1 MCDDFWSGFDAAVAC
16 RQLGF
21 SPSGAV
27 ALPRA
32 PFGQGTGPILLDN
45 LFCSGTQ
52 LYLFNCTHN
61 GVGNH
66 NCVHSE
72 DAGLRCLTNTVCKL
86 FSGVILRGRGD
97 NR

>member
-1 MCDDFWSGFDAAVAC
+1 MIDFYEWGLTTSKTKLIICPV
-16 RQLGF
+16 
-21 SPSGAV
+21 GAV

-32 PFGQGTGPILLDN
+32 PFGQGTGLILLDN

-66 NCVHSE
+66 NCAHSE
-72 DAGLRCLTNTVCKL
+72 DAGLRCVNSTVSKSL
-86 FSGVILRGRGD
+86 VL
-97 NR
+97 